1 MSKPIVKK
9 TTEKPGILNDIRPQN
24 KDLVHQKSGPLI
36 QKSSQNIEVAPT
48 ERQVQPLSAE
58 YTNLLAAPKSQF
70 QFKSQLLPVAA
81 ILLFSLVLALLYHSS
96 EKSRS
101 NTARGVAGSLN
112 DLSNGQYLKQ
122 AADYSEEK
130 VCTEHS
136 DGTKTC
142 TTKTKLRREF
152 R

>member
-1 MSKPIVKK
+1 MSKSIVKK
-9 TTEKPGILNDIRPQN
+9 TTEKPGILNDIRAQN
-24 KDLVHQKSGPLI
+24 KDLTHQKSGPLAQRLPQEI
-36 QKSSQNIEVAPT
+36 ELSST

-81 ILLFSLVLALLYHSS
+81 ILIFSLVLALLYHSG
-96 EKSRS
+96 KSTS
-101 NTARGVAGSLN
+101 SSARGVAGNLN
-112 DLSNGQYLKQ
+112 DLSNGQYNMQ

-130 VCTEHS
+130 ICNEHS

>member
-9 TTEKPGILNDIRPQN
+9 TTEKPRILNDNRPQN
-24 KDLVHQKSGPLI
+24 KDLVREKSGPLA
-36 QKSSQNIEVAPT
+36 QKLPQDIELSST

-58 YTNLLAAPKSQF
+58 YTNLLAAPKPQF
-70 QFKSQLLPVAA
+70 QFKSQFLPVTA
-81 ILLFSLVLALLYHSS
+81 ILIFSLALVLFYHYS
-96 EKSRS
+96 KSPS
-101 NTARGVAGSLN
+101 TLRGVAGNLN

-130 VCTEHS
+130 VCSEHS

>member
-9 TTEKPGILNDIRPQN
+9 TTEKPRILNDNRPQN
-24 KDLVHQKSGPLI
+24 MDLAHQKSGPLAH
-36 QKSSQNIEVAPT
+36 KSAQSLEITPS
-48 ERQVQPLSAE
+48 ERQVQPLNAE
-58 YTNLLAAPKSQF
+58 FTDLLAAPKPQF
-70 QFKSQLLPVAA
+70 QFKSQFLPVAA
-81 ILLFSLVLALLYHSS
+81 ILVFSLVLVLFYHYGKTTQS
-96 EKSRS
+96 
-101 NTARGVAGSLN
+101 TARGVAGNLN

-136 DGTKTC
+136 DGSKTC

>member
-9 TTEKPGILNDIRPQN
+9 TTEKPRILNDNRPQN
-24 KDLVHQKSGPLI
+24 KDLVREKSGPLA
-36 QKSSQNIEVAPT
+36 QKLSQDIELSSA

-58 YTNLLAAPKSQF
+58 YTNLLAAPKPQF
-70 QFKSQLLPVAA
+70 QFKSQFLPVTA
-81 ILLFSLVLALLYHSS
+81 ILIFSLALVLFYHYS
-96 EKSRS
+96 KSPS
-101 NTARGVAGSLN
+101 TLRGVAGNLN

-130 VCTEHS
+130 VCSEHS

>member
-9 TTEKPGILNDIRPQN
+9 TTEKPRILNDIRPQN
-24 KDLVHQKSGPLI
+24 KDLVREKSGPLA
-36 QKSSQNIEVAPT
+36 QKLSQDIELSSA

-58 YTNLLAAPKSQF
+58 YTNLLAAPKPQF
-70 QFKSQLLPVAA
+70 QFKSQFLPVTA
-81 ILLFSLVLALLYHSS
+81 ILIFSLALVLFYHYS
-96 EKSRS
+96 KSPS
-101 NTARGVAGSLN
+101 TLRGVAGNLN

-130 VCTEHS
+130 VCSEHS

>member
-9 TTEKPGILNDIRPQN
+9 TTEKPYILNDNRPQN
-24 KDLVHQKSGPLI
+24 IDFVHQKSGPLV
-36 QKSSQNIEVAPT
+36 QKSPLSIDLAHN
-48 ERQVQPLSAE
+48 ERQVQPLNAE
-58 YTNLLAAPKSQF
+58 FTDLLAAPKPQF
-70 QFKSQLLPVAA
+70 QFKSQFLPVAA
-81 ILLFSLVLALLYHSS
+81 ILVFSLVLVLFYHYG
-96 EKSRS
+96 KSPLNS
-101 NTARGVAGSLN
+101 ARGVAGDLN
-112 DLSNGQYLKQ
+112 DLSNGQYQKQ

-136 DGTKTC
+136 DGTKSC

>member
-9 TTEKPGILNDIRPQN
+9 TTEKPRILNDIRPQN
-24 KDLVHQKSGPLI
+24 KDLVHQKSGPLVH
-36 QKSSQNIEVAPT
+36 KSAQSLEITPT

-58 YTNLLAAPKSQF
+58 FTDLLAAPQSQF
-70 QFKSQLLPVAA
+70 QFKSQFLPVAA
-81 ILLFSLVLALLYHSS
+81 ILIFSLVLVLFYHYG
-96 EKSRS
+96 KSPANS
-101 NTARGVAGSLN
+101 ARGVAGDLN

>member
-9 TTEKPGILNDIRPQN
+9 TTEKPRILNDNRPQN
-24 KDLVHQKSGPLI
+24 KDLVREKSGPLA
-36 QKSSQNIEVAPT
+36 QKLPQDIELSST

-58 YTNLLAAPKSQF
+58 YTNLLAAPKPQF
-70 QFKSQLLPVAA
+70 QFKSQFLPVTA
-81 ILLFSLVLALLYHSS
+81 ILIFSLALVLFYHYS
-96 EKSRS
+96 KSPS
-101 NTARGVAGSLN
+101 TLRGVAGNLN

-122 AADYSEEK
+122 TADYSEEK
-130 VCTEHS
+130 VCSEHS

>member
-9 TTEKPGILNDIRPQN
+9 TAEKPRILDDIHHQ
-24 KDLVHQKSGPLI
+24 KAALIHQKSGPLAH
-36 QKSSQNIEVAPT
+36 KSAYEIELSNS
-48 ERQVQPLSAE
+48 ERQVQPLSPE
-58 YTNLLAAPKSQF
+58 YTDLLAAPKSKF
-70 QFKSQLLPVAA
+70 QFKSQILPVAA
-81 ILLFSLVLALLYHSS
+81 ILIFSLVLVFFYHFG
-96 EKSRS
+96 KSPPNS
-101 NTARGVAGSLN
+101 ARGVAGNLN

-122 AADYSEEK
+122 SADYSEEK

-142 TTKTKLRREF
+142 TTKTKLKREF